1 MKPVFPWRTLIAC
14 VAVVLVLGWSVQGT
28 HFSLVQLSEGLP
40 AVAAFL
46 RKLFPTQE
54 RPWDTEYLSRVI
66 VVKLIETL
74 RLAVASSFLG
84 ALLAVPFALV
94 GARPLAHPVVYRIG
108 RGILNFLRSI
118 PDLVLATLFVAA
130 FGIGPAPGFFALL
143 FFSFGVVAKLL
154 CDTIETIDPAPME
167 AIAAAGGTRLQQARY
182 AVLPQVLADLIAYTL
197 YAFEINVRSA
207 AVLGFVGAGGIGFTL
222 QTEFGRMRYDRIG
235 MIITA
240 TFVVV
245 FLIDAVSTA
254 VRGRLQAGGKTSTGG
269 QAELIKQGL
278 GSLIPLVLLVWS
290 LSALELSGSRLAQAF
305 PKLGLLLKAMFLS
318 PDTAILPKVF
328 AGLQESLQIAALGTF
343 LAALLA
349 LPFGVFAARNL
360 VRLPALPYIGKTVL
374 NAIRTFPE
382 LVLAIA
388 FLKSVGLG
396 PFPGVLA
403 MAIHS
408 IGMMGKL
415 YAERIENVDK
425 GAIEALQATGA
436 SSLEIFRHG
445 IIPEVLPD
453 FLSFALYRFDLN
465 VRSASV
471 LGLVGAGGIGVLLD
485 IQRKSGASAYPAVGT
500 IVIGIVLTV
509 MLVDFASAKLRA
521 KLA

>member
-1 MKPVFPWRTLIAC
+1 MRSGTWRGWLTAILLVI
-14 VAVVLVLGWSVQGT
+14 VLVWSAKGT
-28 HFSLVQLSEGLP
+28 NFSLAQLQEGMP
-40 AVAAFL
+40 DIVGFL
-46 RKLFPTQE
+46 RKLFPTE
-54 RPWDTEYLSRVI
+54 DRPWDAEYLRRVI
-66 VVKLIETL
+66 VVKLLETL
-74 RLAVASSFLG
+74 RLALASSFLG
-84 ALLAVPFALV
+84 ALLAVPFTLI
-94 GARPLAHPVVYRIG
+94 GARTLARPVLYRIG

-118 PDLVLATLFVAA
+118 PDLVLATIFVAA
-130 FGIGPAPGFFALL
+130 FGIGPVPGFFALL

-154 CDTIETIDPAPME
+154 CDTVETIDPSPME
-167 AIAAAGGTRLQQARY
+167 AITAAGGTRLQQARY
-182 AVLPQVLADLIAYTL
+182 AVLPQVLGDLIAYTL

-222 QTEFGRMRYDRIG
+222 QTEFGRLRYDRIG

-245 FLIDAVSTA
+245 FVIDALSTA
-254 VRGRLQAGGKTSTGG
+254 IRGRLQTGGRASTGG
-269 QAELIKQGL
+269 GLTSVKQTLGL
-278 GSLIPLVLLVWS
+278 VVPALAFLWS
-290 LSALELSGSRLAQAF
+290 LAALELSGERLWGAL
-305 PKLGLLLKAMFLS
+305 PKIGLLLKAMVWP
-318 PDTAILPKVF
+318 PDLAILPKVLD
-328 AGLQESLQIAALGTF
+328 GLRESLQIAALGTF
-343 LAALLA
+343 FAALLA
-349 LPFGVFAARNL
+349 LPFGVLAARNL
-360 VRLPALPYIGKTVL
+360 TRLPVLPYVGKTIL

-388 FLKSVGLG
+388 FLKAVGLG

-436 SSLEIFRHG
+436 SSIEIFRHG
-445 IIPEVLPD
+445 IVPEVLPD

-500 IVIGIVLTV
+500 IVIGIIATV
-509 MLVDFASAKLRA
+509 MLVDFFSAKLRA
-521 KLA
+521 RLA

>member
-1 MKPVFPWRTLIAC
+1 MRSGAWRGWLSAVIL
-14 VAVVLVLGWSVQGT
+14 AVVLVWSAQGT
-28 HFSLVQLSEGLP
+28 NFSFQQLQAGMP
-40 AVAAFL
+40 DIAHFL
-46 RKLFPTQE
+46 RKLFPTE
-54 RPWDTEYLSRVI
+54 EHPWDTEYLGRVI
-66 VVKLIETL
+66 AVKLLETL
-74 RLAVASSFLG
+74 RLALASSFLG
-84 ALLAVPFALV
+84 ALLAVPFTLI
-94 GARPLAHPVVYRIG
+94 GARTLARPTLYRIG

-118 PDLVLATLFVAA
+118 PDLVLATIFVAA
-130 FGIGPAPGFFALL
+130 FGIGPVPGFFALL

-167 AIAAAGGTRLQQARY
+167 AITAAGGTRLQQARY
-182 AVLPQVLADLIAYTL
+182 AVLPQVLGELIAYTL
-197 YAFEINVRSA
+197 YAFEINIRSA

-222 QTEFGRMRYDRIG
+222 QTEFGRLRYDRIG

-245 FLIDAVSTA
+245 FGIDALSTA
-254 VRGRLQAGGKTSTGG
+254 IRGRLQAGGRASMGG
-269 QAELIKQGL
+269 GLTTVKQTL
-278 GSLIPLVLLVWS
+278 GIVVPALALFWS
-290 LSALELSGSRLAQAF
+290 LAALELSGERLWSAF
-305 PKLGLLLKAMFLS
+305 PKIGLLLKAMLFP
-318 PDTAILPKVF
+318 PDLAILPKVLS
-328 AGLQESLQIAALGTF
+328 GLRESLQIAALGTF
-343 LAALLA
+343 FAALLA
-349 LPFGVFAARNL
+349 LPFGVLAARNL
-360 VRLPALPYIGKTVL
+360 ARLPALPYLGKTIL

-388 FLKSVGLG
+388 FLKAVGLG

-425 GAIEALQATGA
+425 GAVEALQATGA

-445 IIPEVLPD
+445 IVPEVLPD

-465 VRSASV
+465 VRAASV

-500 IVIGIVLTV
+500 IVIGIIATV
-509 MLVDFASAKLRA
+509 MLVDFFSAKLRA
-521 KLA
+521 RLA

>member
-1 MKPVFPWRTLIAC
+1 MGGWRGWLTALI
-14 VAVVLVLGWSVQGT
+14 VALVLVWSAYGT
-28 HFSLVQLSEGLP
+28 HFSLQQLQAGLP
-40 AVAAFL
+40 DITSFL
-46 RKLFPTQE
+46 RKLFPTAE
-54 RPWDTEYLSRVI
+54 RPWDREYLTRVI
-66 VVKLIETL
+66 AVKLLETL
-74 RLAVASSFLG
+74 RLALASSFLG
-84 ALLAVPFALV
+84 ALLAVPFTLI
-94 GARPLAHPVVYRIG
+94 GARTLARPALYRVG
-108 RGILNFLRSI
+108 RGFLNFLRSI
-118 PDLVLATLFVAA
+118 PDLVLATIFVAA

-154 CDTIETIDPAPME
+154 CDTVETIDPAPME
-167 AIAAAGGTRLQQARY
+167 AITAAGGTRLQQARH
-182 AVLPQVLADLIAYTL
+182 AVLPQVLGDLIAYTL
-197 YAFEINVRSA
+197 YAFEINIRSA

-222 QTEFGRMRYDRIG
+222 QTEFGRLRYDRIG
-235 MIITA
+235 MIIVA

-245 FLIDAVSTA
+245 FAIDALSTA
-254 VRGRLQAGGKTSTGG
+254 LRGRLQSGGRAASGG
-269 QAELIKQGL
+269 RLDKAKQGL
-278 GSLIPLVLLVWS
+278 GGVLPLLALLWS
-290 LSALELSGSRLAQAF
+290 LAALELSGERLWGAG
-305 PKLGLLLKAMFLS
+305 PKIGLLLKAMLLP
-318 PDTAILPKVF
+318 PDLTILPKVL

-343 LAALLA
+343 FAALLA
-349 LPFGVFAARNL
+349 LPFGVLAARNL
-360 VRLPALPYIGKTVL
+360 ARLPVLPYIGKTAL

-388 FLKSVGLG
+388 FLKAVGLG

-415 YAERIENVDK
+415 YAERIENVDR

-436 SSLEIFRHG
+436 SPLEIFRHG

-471 LGLVGAGGIGVLLD
+471 LGLVGAGGIGVLLN
-485 IQRKSGASAYPAVGT
+485 IQRNSGASAYPAVGT
-500 IVIGIVLTV
+500 IVIGIIATV
-509 MLVDFASAKLRA
+509 MLVDFFSAKLRA